1 MSGTVISFI
10 NMKGGVGKTSL
21 AINVSKTLA
30 DRGKRVLI
38 LDMDPQFNA
47 TQSLLLYKT
56 RYYKIFSDLNQDTQN
71 QDTQNQEILFKEE
84 IKSTEIYNELSYK
97 NKTILQLFSNTNLL
111 ESAKELET
119 EISTNLYLVPG
130 DLNLAKEISGDTSN
144 KCEIIYNYFEEQ
156 NILEKYD
163 YVIIDCPPTWS
174 ILTHASLYVSDYYI
188 IPSKVDLYSS
198 VGIKILEELID
209 DKIYRSTSYKNTR
222 KVKNLDVLKR
232 MGIIFTLVYGLKS
245 EKTNMERLKK
255 EFKEIEFF
263 ETVLPY
269 IPSVPTRFIIF
280 DEVKND
286 SRYTLLINSINKITE
301 EIINKK

>member
-56 RYYKIFSDLNQDTQN
+56 RYYKIFSDLN

-188 IPSKVDLYSS
+188 ITKIGCLSLYCR
-198 VGIKILEELID
+198 IQLLTHKRLKRI
-209 DKIYRSTSYKNTR
+209 IYRR
-222 KVKNLDVLKR
+222 LQQP
-232 MGIIFTLVYGLKS
+232 IILH
-245 EKTNMERLKK
+245 
-255 EFKEIEFF
+255 
-263 ETVLPY
+263 
-269 IPSVPTRFIIF
+269 SV
-280 DEVKND
+280 
-286 SRYTLLINSINKITE
+286 
-301 EIINKK
+301 

>member
-1 MSGTVISFI
+1 M
-10 NMKGGVGKTSL
+10 
-21 AINVSKTLA
+21 
-30 DRGKRVLI
+30 
-38 LDMDPQFNA
+38 
-47 TQSLLLYKT
+47 
-56 RYYKIFSDLNQDTQN
+56 
-71 QDTQNQEILFKEE
+71 
-84 IKSTEIYNELSYK
+84 
-97 NKTILQLFSNTNLL
+97 
-111 ESAKELET
+111 
-119 EISTNLYLVPG
+119 
-130 DLNLAKEISGDTSN
+130 
-144 KCEIIYNYFEEQ
+144 
-156 NILEKYD
+156 
-163 YVIIDCPPTWS
+163 
-174 ILTHASLYVSDYYI
+174 THASLYVSDYYI

-245 EKTNMERLKK
+245 EMTNMERLKK

-263 ETVLPY
+263 ETVLPN

>member
-1 MSGTVISFI
+1 MVI
-10 NMKGGVGKTSL
+10 
-21 AINVSKTLA
+21 
-30 DRGKRVLI
+30 
-38 LDMDPQFNA
+38 
-47 TQSLLLYKT
+47 
-56 RYYKIFSDLNQDTQN
+56 NQ
-71 QDTQNQEILFKEE
+71 
-84 IKSTEIYNELSYK
+84 
-97 NKTILQLFSNTNLL
+97 
-111 ESAKELET
+111 A
-119 EISTNLYLVPG
+119 
-130 DLNLAKEISGDTSN
+130 
-144 KCEIIYNYFEEQ
+144 
-156 NILEKYD
+156 
-163 YVIIDCPPTWS
+163 
-174 ILTHASLYVSDYYI
+174 

-245 EKTNMERLKK
+245 EMTNMERLKE

-263 ETVLPY
+263 ETVLPN

>member
-56 RYYKIFSDLNQDTQN
+56 RYYKIFSDLN

-232 MGIIFTLVYGLKS
+232 MGIIFTLVYGIKS
-245 EKTNMERLKK
+245 EMTNMERLKE

-263 ETVLPY
+263 ETVLPN

>member
-56 RYYKIFSDLNQDTQN
+56 RYYKIFSDLN

-245 EKTNMERLKK
+245 EMTNMERLKK

-263 ETVLPY
+263 ETVLPN

-280 DEVKND
+280 DDVKND